1 MQRAAKHSLLP
12 VRILHHITSH
22 LCLTDSLDP
31 ATNEVLGNI
40 PEMGVTETTTAIQA
54 AAKAFVGWSK
64 TTAKVLASLLHNIY
78 NFNST
83 NVLSN
88 AMIFF
93 SSFMLSCS
101 NTMMTLDALSC
112 VCWPFDVVKSD

>member
-12 VRILHHITSH
+12 VRIFAITSD

-31 ATNEVLGNI
+31 ATNEVLGSI

-64 TTAKVLASLLHNIY
+64 TTAKVWLPFPPRI
-78 NFNST
+78 ST
-83 NVLSN
+83 QPNVLSN

-93 SSFMLSCS
+93 SSFMLSCT
-101 NTMMTLDALSC
+101 NTMTTLDALSC
-112 VCWPFDVVKSD
+112 VCWPFDLSKSD